1 MLLIFIL
8 FFDIIFGFKNIP
20 LKKTPFVFKMK
31 KSDIQNEI
39 YPRTNNQLNY
49 FEELRNLQNQL
60 VIGIGPA
67 GCGKTYFACQRAIHE
82 YQSKTI
88 KKIVI
93 TRPLISVEREEI
105 GFLPGTI
112 SEKMDP
118 WTRPIVDVLSDLI
131 TKEEVEKMILSNII
145 ELSPLAYMRGR
156 TFKDTFIVAD
166 EMQNSSPNQMKML
179 TTRIGDGS
187 KMIINGDLQQSDYYK
202 NEKNGLYD
210 LIYRVSQFYD
220 PSKYENTDYNKITIC
235 NMDKSDVYRS
245 PVVLKILDIY
255 DKKYMS
261 KNSSLSY
268 KNDNNKKF
276 NITHNSYNNE
286 NNPFMY

>member
-1 MLLIFIL
+1 MLFLCIL
-8 FFDIIFGFKNIP
+8 FFDIILGFNIP
-20 LKKTPFVFKMK
+20 LKKTSFVLKMK

-82 YQSKTI
+82 YQSKAI

-118 WTRPIVDVLSDLI
+118 WTKPIVDVLSDLI

-166 EMQNSSPNQMKML
+166 EMQNSSPIQMKML

-202 NEKNGLYD
+202 NEENGLYD
-210 LIYRVSQFYD
+210 LIERVSQFYD
-220 PSKYENTDYNKITIC
+220 PSKYGNTDYNKITIC

-255 DKKYMS
+255 DEKYMS

-268 KNDNNKKF
+268 KNDNNKTF
-276 NITHNSYNNE
+276 NINPNSYNDGNMM
-286 NNPFMY
+286 FMF